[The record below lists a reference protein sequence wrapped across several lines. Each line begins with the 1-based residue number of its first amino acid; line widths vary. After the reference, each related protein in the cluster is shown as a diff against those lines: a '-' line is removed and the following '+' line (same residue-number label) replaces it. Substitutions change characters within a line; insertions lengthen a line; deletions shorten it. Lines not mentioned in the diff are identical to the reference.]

1 MGPEDVHQMEQARN
15 SKSFRVVLC
24 LCPPERTEMRTA
36 ETRASIRVIE
46 TNRVTVDTGRGHRAH
61 ILDFD
66 AVWNE
71 GASPKDIYES
81 TTKAFILLL
90 SPTLH
95 KIYYIALT
103 SLVEYVMKGYN
114 GCVILYG
121 QSTSGETHPVQACT
135 ARQRGIIS
143 RAAED
148 IFNSPEASYC
158 RVRVSSYH
166 ISNEKIYDLLE
177 PQVSEVCRIH
187 DTEEVVLLE
196 GLRELEVGS
205 AQELMDVYHSGITH
219 RNTGVSKGDF
229 ASKSHMV
236 LNIMVINMRSKSDK
250 GVLTA
255 SKLTLVDLASS
266 GKSAYNSSAVL
277 DMRRNFHV
285 AQENLQEAKTI
296 KRSLT
301 IFRNVIFSL
310 SNTGAQHIPYRE
322 SKLTRVLRDCL
333 GGNCR
338 TCLMVTVP
346 TQSSSVTETMSC
358 LQFAAQALNVPS
370 RSIHTSQIRYTP
382 AQVQNMWT
390 AEKNSL
396 LLTRTQIL
404 PPVSADRRSQA
415 SLPSIVSS
423 AGPLT
428 HLKSKRSLEVSE
440 SRSFLPHLD
449 KPRPP
454 EPSGYHSCGARITE
468 EKNGAVDVCVVKSA
482 IPPSRCLSGSAFVE
496 PLHRHSV
503 EKPSS
508 LLSSSSIPPLLPEC
522 SNCKQERK
530 IREEYDKFIIQVK
543 RDRDSLSQRVTEL
556 EKELKNRV
564 GEQRENGR
572 VDKDKRRVERDIERQ
587 ETATG
592 RNETENEKKS
602 EGDLRQISRE
612 GNEREI
618 GNNKI
623 EKKRNDNRR
632 QHRETEQKEGE
643 REEERER
650 REEREGEKENDSTGK
665 ESISTSHGVTEA
677 PKNNE
682 ERLLSELH
690 SVRKEYEGLRKSA
703 ALSITQLHK
712 EKAELLSHIDDT
724 KSCYEKVCLENADLK
739 ARLEALLKEANS
751 RPCSGCNGNT
761 DTHSSHTH
769 TNACNSHMDTRSSH
783 THTVTTNTEMLV
795 VSHSVC
801 QQCTSDL
808 PQDKGSKCCF
818 SSCSGFPEST
828 EPSEPTSHTCHCER
842 TLHKPNLYKQ
852 LRREHSL
859 LLDVMLVLYKREWFL
874 QDAMPYVRRTL
885 KKCGLTLEDS
895 D

>member
-1 MGPEDVHQMEQARN
+1 MRPEGVHRMEQARN
-15 SKSFRVVLC
+15 SKRFRVVLC

-36 ETRASIRVIE
+36 ETRASIRVIG

-61 ILDFD
+61 VLDFD

-81 TTKAFILLL
+81 TTK
-90 SPTLH
+90 
-95 KIYYIALT
+95 
-103 SLVEYVMKGYN
+103 SLVEYLMKGYN

-135 ARQRGIIS
+135 TRQRGIVS
-143 RAAED
+143 RTADD
-148 IFNSPEASYC
+148 IFNSPEASHC

-177 PQVSEVCRIH
+177 PQVREVCRIH

-196 GLRELEVGS
+196 GLREREVSS
-205 AQELMDVYHSGITH
+205 AQELMDVYNSGIAH

-236 LNIMVINMRSKSDK
+236 LNIMVINMRGKSDK
-250 GVLTA
+250 EGVLTA
-255 SKLTLVDLASS
+255 SKLTLVDLATS
-266 GKSAYNSSAVL
+266 GKSTYNSSAVL
-277 DMRRNFHV
+277 DMRRSFHV
-285 AQENLQEAKTI
+285 AQENHQEAKTI

-310 SNTGAQHIPYRE
+310 SNTGSQHIPYRE

-358 LQFAAQALNVPS
+358 LQFASQALNVPP
-370 RSIHTSQIRYTP
+370 RPIHTSLIRYTP

-404 PPVSADRRSQA
+404 PPVSGRSQT

-423 AGPLT
+423 PGPLT
-428 HLKSKRSLEVSE
+428 QLKPRRSLEVSE
-440 SRSFLPHLD
+440 NRSFLPHLE
-449 KPRPP
+449 KPRLP
-454 EPSGYHSCGARITE
+454 EPSGYHSRSSRITE
-468 EKNGAVDVCVVKSA
+468 EKTGALDVCVVKSA
-482 IPPSRCLSGSAFVE
+482 IPLSRCLSGSVFAE
-496 PLHRHSV
+496 PLRRRSA

-508 LLSSSSIPPLLPEC
+508 SLGSSSIPPPLLEC

-556 EKELKNRV
+556 EKELKNSG

-572 VDKDKRRVERDIERQ
+572 VEKDKRRAERDIGRH

-592 RNETENEKKS
+592 SNETENGKKT
-602 EGDLRQISRE
+602 EGEVRQMSRE
-612 GNEREI
+612 GDEREI
-618 GNNKI
+618 AKDKI
-623 EKKRNDNRR
+623 EIEGSDDRR
-632 QHRETEQKEGE
+632 QRRGTEQKVGE
-643 REEERER
+643 RGEEERER
-650 REEREGEKENDSTGK
+650 RDEREGEKENDSTGK

-677 PKNNE
+677 PKNTE
-682 ERLLSELH
+682 ENLLSELH
-690 SVRKEYEGLRKSA
+690 SIRKEYEGLRKSA

-724 KSCYEKVCLENADLK
+724 KSCYEKVCLENAELK

-751 RPCSGCNGNT
+751 RPCSEC
-761 DTHSSHTH
+761 
-769 TNACNSHMDTRSSH
+769 TN
-783 THTVTTNTEMLV
+783 
-795 VSHSVC
+795 
-801 QQCTSDL
+801 DL

-818 SSCSGFPEST
+818 SSCSGFPGST
-828 EPSEPTSHTCHCER
+828 EPSEPTSHTCRCEP
-842 TLHKPNLYKQ
+842 TLHKPSLYKQ

>member
-1 MGPEDVHQMEQARN
+1 MGPEDVHQMEQAQN
-15 SKSFRVVLC
+15 SKSLRVVLC

-36 ETRASIRVIE
+36 ETRASIRVIGM
-46 TNRVTVDTGRGHRAH
+46 NRVTVDTGRGHRPH
-61 ILDFD
+61 VLDFD
-66 AVWNE
+66 AVWSE
-71 GASPKDIYES
+71 GASPKDIYDS
-81 TTKAFILLL
+81 TTKAFIQLL
-90 SPTLH
+90 SPMLH
-95 KIYYIALT
+95 LIYYLALPIQDQNQKELYCQ

-121 QSTSGETHPVQACT
+121 QSTSGEPHPVQACI

-143 RAAED
+143 RTAED
-148 IFNSPEASYC
+148 IFNSPEASHC
-158 RVRVSSYH
+158 RVRVSCYH

-219 RNTGVSKGDF
+219 RNTGGRTSLYRESIRGEWIQLTTGVSKGDF

-236 LNIMVINMRSKSDK
+236 FNIMVLNMRGKSDK
-250 GVLTA
+250 G
-255 SKLTLVDLASS
+255 KLKPTDC
-266 GKSAYNSSAVL
+266 
-277 DMRRNFHV
+277 
-285 AQENLQEAKTI
+285 
-296 KRSLT
+296 
-301 IFRNVIFSL
+301 VIYSL
-310 SNTGAQHIPYRE
+310 SNTGIQHIPYRE

-370 RSIHTSQIRYTP
+370 RPIHTSQIRYTP
-382 AQVQNMWT
+382 AQVPNMWS

-423 AGPLT
+423 PGPLT
-428 HLKSKRSLEVSE
+428 QLKSKRSLEVSE
-440 SRSFLPHLD
+440 SRSFLPHLE
-449 KPRPP
+449 KHRPS
-454 EPSGYHSCGARITE
+454 EPSRYHGCGSRITE
-468 EKNGAVDVCVVKSA
+468 EKSGAVDVCIVKSA
-482 IPPSRCLSGSAFVE
+482 IPLSRCLSGSVFAE
-496 PLHRHSV
+496 SLHRHST
-503 EKPSS
+503 EKTLSS
-508 LLSSSSIPPLLPEC
+508 LSSSSIPPLLPEC
-522 SNCKQERK
+522 PNCKQERK

-556 EKELKNRV
+556 EKELKNRG
-564 GEQRENGR
+564 GEQRDNGR
-572 VDKDKRRVERDIERQ
+572 VEKDKRRVDRDIGRQ
-587 ETATG
+587 ERANG
-592 RNETENEKKS
+592 CDETENEKKT
-602 EGDLRQISRE
+602 EDEVRQISKQ
-612 GNEREI
+612 GDEREA
-618 GNNKI
+618 GKDKI
-623 EKKRNDNRR
+623 EKEVIDIRS
-632 QHRETEQKEGE
+632 QYRETEQKEGGK
-643 REEERER
+643 EEERQR
-650 REEREGEKENDSTGK
+650 SQEREGEKENDLTGK
-665 ESISTSHGVTEA
+665 ESFSTSHGVSEM
-677 PKNNE
+677 PKNDE
-682 ERLLSELH
+682 ESLLSELH
-690 SVRKEYEGLRKSA
+690 SIRKEYEGLRKSA
-703 ALSITQLHK
+703 ALSITQLQK

-724 KSCYEKVCLENADLK
+724 KSCYERVCLENAELK
-739 ARLEALLKEANS
+739 AKLEALLKESNS
-751 RPCSGCNGNT
+751 RPCSGCNGDM
-761 DTHSSHTH
+761 DTHGSGAHTNVRNSHT
-769 TNACNSHMDTRSSH
+769 N
-783 THTVTTNTEMLV
+783 TVTTNTEMLV

-808 PQDKGSKCCF
+808 PQDKGKKCCF
-818 SSCSGFPEST
+818 SSCSGFHES
-828 EPSEPTSHTCHCER
+828 SEPPEPNSPTCRCEP

-859 LLDVMLVLYKREWFL
+859 LLDVMVVLYKREWFL

-885 KKCGLTLEDS
+885 KKCGLTLDDS

>member
-1 MGPEDVHQMEQARN
+1 MGPEDVHQMEQAQN

-24 LCPPERTEMRTA
+24 LCPPERTEMRT
-36 ETRASIRVIE
+36 ETRASIRVIGM
-46 TNRVTVDTGRGHRAH
+46 NRVTVDTGRGHRPH
-61 ILDFD
+61 VLDFD
-66 AVWNE
+66 AVWSE
-71 GASPKDIYES
+71 GASPKDIYDS
-81 TTKAFILLL
+81 TTK
-90 SPTLH
+90 
-95 KIYYIALT
+95 

-121 QSTSGETHPVQACT
+121 QSTSGETHPVQACIT
-135 ARQRGIIS
+135 RQRGIIS
-143 RAAED
+143 RTAED
-148 IFNSPEASYC
+148 IFNSPEASHC
-158 RVRVSSYH
+158 RVRVSCYH

-219 RNTGVSKGDF
+219 RNTGASKGDF
-229 ASKSHMV
+229 ASKSHMMF
-236 LNIMVINMRSKSDK
+236 NIMVLNMRGKSDK
-250 GVLTA
+250 EGVLIA
-255 SKLTLVDLASS
+255 SKLTLVDLAIS

-277 DMRRNFHV
+277 DMRRSFHV

-301 IFRNVIFSL
+301 IFRNVIYSL
-310 SNTGAQHIPYRE
+310 SSTGIQHIPYRE

-338 TCLMVTVP
+338 TCLMVSVP

-370 RSIHTSQIRYTP
+370 RPIHTSQIRYTP
-382 AQVQNMWT
+382 AQVPNMWS

-423 AGPLT
+423 PGPLT
-428 HLKSKRSLEVSE
+428 QLKSKRSLEVSE
-440 SRSFLPHLD
+440 SRSFLPHLE

-454 EPSGYHSCGARITE
+454 EPSGYHGCGSRITE
-468 EKNGAVDVCVVKSA
+468 EKGGTVDVCIVKSA
-482 IPPSRCLSGSAFVE
+482 IPLSRCLSGSVFAE
-496 PLHRHSV
+496 PLHRHST
-503 EKPSS
+503 EKTLSS
-508 LLSSSSIPPLLPEC
+508 LSSSSIPPLLPEC
-522 SNCKQERK
+522 PNCKQERK

-556 EKELKNRV
+556 EKDLKNR
-564 GEQRENGR
+564 GAEQRDNGR
-572 VDKDKRRVERDIERQ
+572 VEKDKRRAERDIGRQ

-592 RNETENEKKS
+592 SDETGNAKKT
-602 EGDLRQISRE
+602 EDEVRQISKQ
-612 GNEREI
+612 GHEREA
-618 GNNKI
+618 GNDQI
-623 EKKRNDNRR
+623 EKEVSDNRS
-632 QHRETEQKEGE
+632 QYRETQKEGE
-643 REEERER
+643 KDTEGGRERETQKEGEKD
-650 REEREGEKENDSTGK
+650 EEGQRSQESEGEKENDSTGK
-665 ESISTSHGVTEA
+665 ESLSTSHGVSA
-677 PKNNE
+677 VPKNAE
-682 ERLLSELH
+682 EGLLSEL
-690 SVRKEYEGLRKSA
+690 SIRKEYEELRKST
-703 ALSITQLHK
+703 ALSITQLQK

-724 KSCYEKVCLENADLK
+724 KSCYERVCLENAELK
-739 ARLEALLKEANS
+739 AKLEALLKESNS
-751 RPCSGCNGNT
+751 RPCSGCNGDT
-761 DTHSSHTH
+761 DTHGSSAHTNVRNSHT
-769 TNACNSHMDTRSSH
+769 DTHSSH

-801 QQCTSDL
+801 QQCTSEL
-808 PQDKGSKCCF
+808 PQDKGNKCCF
-818 SSCSGFPEST
+818 SSCSGFHESS
-828 EPSEPTSHTCHCER
+828 EPPEPTSHTCRCEP

-885 KKCGLTLEDS
+885 KKCGLTLDDS

>member
-1 MGPEDVHQMEQARN
+1 MGPEDIHQMEQARN

-36 ETRASIRVIE
+36 ETRASIRVIGA
-46 TNRVTVDTGRGHRAH
+46 NRVTVDTGRGHRAH

-81 TTKAFILLL
+81 TAK
-90 SPTLH
+90 
-95 KIYYIALT
+95 

-148 IFNSPEASYC
+148 IFNSPEASHC

-205 AQELMDVYHSGITH
+205 AQELMDVYNSGITH
-219 RNTGVSKGDF
+219 RNTGISKGDF

-250 GVLTA
+250 GGLTA

-346 TQSSSVTETMSC
+346 TQSSSITETMSC
-358 LQFAAQALNVPS
+358 LQFAAQALNVSS

-390 AEKNSL
+390 AEKNNL

-404 PPVSADRRSQA
+404 PPVSADRRVSGVHSYFSPLPSTCRTLNIKRYFNRMQSQA

-428 HLKSKRSLEVSE
+428 HLKSKRSLEVSD
-440 SRSFLPHLD
+440 SRSFLPHLE

-508 LLSSSSIPPLLPEC
+508 LLGSSSIAPLLPEC

-572 VDKDKRRVERDIERQ
+572 VDKDQRRVERDIERQ

-592 RNETENEKKS
+592 SNETENEKKT
-602 EGDLRQISRE
+602 EGD
-612 GNEREI
+612 EREI

-623 EKKRNDNRR
+623 EKKGNDNRR

-643 REEERER
+643 REKERER

-665 ESISTSHGVTEA
+665 ESISTAHGVTEA
-677 PKNNE
+677 PKNTE
-682 ERLLSELH
+682 ESLLSELH

-724 KSCYEKVCLENADLK
+724 KTCYEKVCLENADLK

-769 TNACNSHMDTRSSH
+769 TNACNSHVDTRSSH

-801 QQCTSDL
+801 QQCTSDR

>member
-1 MGPEDVHQMEQARN
+1 MRPEDVHQMEQARN
-15 SKSFRVVLC
+15 SKRFRVVLC
-24 LCPPERTEMRTA
+24 LCPPERTEMRTGS
-36 ETRASIRVIE
+36 ETRASIRVIG

-61 ILDFD
+61 VLDFD

-81 TTKAFILLL
+81 TTK
-90 SPTLH
+90 
-95 KIYYIALT
+95 

-114 GCVILYG
+114 GCVVLYG

-143 RAAED
+143 RTADD
-148 IFNSPEASYC
+148 IFNSPEASHC

-205 AQELMDVYHSGITH
+205 AQELMDVYHSGIAH

-236 LNIMVINMRSKSDK
+236 LNIMVINMRGKSDK
-250 GVLTA
+250 EGVLTA

-266 GKSAYNSSAVL
+266 GKSTCNSSAVL
-277 DMRRNFHV
+277 DMRRSFHV

-310 SNTGAQHIPYRE
+310 SNTGSQHIPYRE

-338 TCLMVTVP
+338 TCLMVTMP

-358 LQFAAQALNVPS
+358 LQFAAQALNIPS
-370 RSIHTSQIRYTP
+370 RPVHTSQIRYTP

-404 PPVSADRRSQA
+404 PPVSGRSQT

-423 AGPLT
+423 PGPLT
-428 HLKSKRSLEVSE
+428 QLKPRRSLEISE
-440 SRSFLPHLD
+440 NRCFLPHLE
-449 KPRPP
+449 KPRLP
-454 EPSGYHSCGARITE
+454 EPSRYHSCSSRITE
-468 EKNGAVDVCVVKSA
+468 EKTGAVDVCVVKSA
-482 IPPSRCLSGSAFVE
+482 IPLSRCLSGSVFAE
-496 PLHRHSV
+496 PLRRRSA

-508 LLSSSSIPPLLPEC
+508 SLGSSSVPPPLLEC

-556 EKELKNRV
+556 EKELKNRG
-564 GEQRENGR
+564 GEQGENGR
-572 VDKDKRRVERDIERQ
+572 VEKDKRRAERDIGRH

-592 RNETENEKKS
+592 SNETENGKKT
-602 EGDLRQISRE
+602 EGEVRQMSRE
-612 GNEREI
+612 GDEREI
-618 GNNKI
+618 GKDKI
-623 EKKRNDNRR
+623 EIEGNDDRR
-632 QHRETEQKEGE
+632 QFRGTEQKEGE

-677 PKNNE
+677 AKNTE
-682 ERLLSELH
+682 ESLLSELH
-690 SVRKEYEGLRKSA
+690 SIRKEYEGLRKSA

-724 KSCYEKVCLENADLK
+724 KSCYEKVCLENAELK

-761 DTHSSHTH
+761 DTHGSHTH
-769 TNACNSHMDTRSSH
+769 TNVHNSHMDTHSSH

-801 QQCTSDL
+801 QECTSDL

-828 EPSEPTSHTCHCER
+828 EPPEPTSHTCRCEP
-842 TLHKPNLYKQ
+842 TLHKPSLYKQ